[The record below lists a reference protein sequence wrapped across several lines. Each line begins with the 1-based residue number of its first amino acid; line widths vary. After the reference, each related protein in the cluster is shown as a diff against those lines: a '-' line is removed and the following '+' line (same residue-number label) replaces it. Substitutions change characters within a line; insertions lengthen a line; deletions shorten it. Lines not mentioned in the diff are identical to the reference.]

1 MQRRQLPY
9 VVLAITVCVKDQF
22 FGSVLKAGAQG
33 RSVAPIVRM
42 LNDPEFGVGAR
53 QRFEYYAG
61 GVGTSV
67 VNYDHLVVSGQTRQ
81 HLECVFYQ
89 QAYRPRVIE
98 GRKEN
103 ADARPVIL
111 IYHH

>member
-1 MQRRQLPY
+1 MQCGQLPY

-22 FGSVLKAGAQG
+22 FGGVLKAGAQG

-42 LNDPEFGVGAR
+42 LNDPELRVGAR
-53 QRFEYYAG
+53 QRFEYNAG
-61 GVGTSV
+61 GVGASV

-81 HLECVFYQ
+81 NLERVCYQ
-89 QAYRPRVIE
+89 QSYRPRVIE
-98 GRKEN
+98 GRKED